1 TSPPLPCPPTPCP
14 PGLPSHSPL
23 PPHPCPPGLPP
34 TPSHLPC
41 PLDFPPCPP
50 PRALQASPP
59 RPPTPCPPSSPP
71 RPSPPRRPSRE
82 AGNPRP
88 PLARGEPPPS
98 VTASTSAPGG
108 GACPL
113 PPRPPPPPPAAAG
126 APAPGSRPD
135 RRARGRLGAGRAR
148 AGRRAI
154 VPDFFVGQEP
164 WHPSGDWSTFP
175 EWLKTRDARKIDKE
189 VDAVLKYLK
198 QQCHAQKIGIVGFC
212 WGGVAVHHV
221 MMKYPEFRA
230 GVSVYGIIKD
240 SEDVHS
246 LKNPTLFIFAE
257 NDAVIPLEQVSLLT
271 QKLKKHC
278 KVEYQIKTFSGQTHG
293 FVHRKREDCSAE
305 DKPYIDEA
313 RRNLIE
319 WLHKPQMS

>member
-1 TSPPLPCPPTPCP
+1 MANEAYPCPCDIGHKLEYGGMGREVQVEHIKAYVTKP
-14 PGLPSHSPL
+14 PFDTGKAVIVIQDIFGWQLPN
-23 PPHPCPPGLPP
+23 
-34 TPSHLPC
+34 TRYMA
-41 PLDFPPCPP
+41 DMI
-50 PRALQASPP
+50 
-59 RPPTPCPPSSPP
+59 
-71 RPSPPRRPSRE
+71 
-82 AGNPRP
+82 AGN
-88 PLARGEPPPS
+88 GY
-98 VTASTSAPGG
+98 T
-108 GACPL
+108 
-113 PPRPPPPPPAAAG
+113 
-126 APAPGSRPD
+126 
-135 RRARGRLGAGRAR
+135 
-148 AGRRAI
+148 
-154 VPDFFVGQEP
+154 
-164 WHPSGDWSTFP
+164 
-175 EWLKTRDARKIDKE
+175 E

-319 WLHKPQMS
+319 WLHKYV